1 MSKST
6 NSSEMLAEYDFSGG
20 VRGKHLEEY
29 RRGTNLVAID
39 EDLLKVFPDSESVN
53 EALRTVLKTSKKPRS

>member
-6 NSSEMLAEYDFSGG
+6 QKTDMLAEYDFSGG
-20 VRGKHLEEY
+20 VRGKHLDEY

-39 EDLLKVFPDSESVN
+39 EDLLETFPDSEAVN
-53 EALRTVLKTSKKPRS
+53 EALRAVLRSSKKPQP

>member
-6 NSSEMLAEYDFSGG
+6 DSSEMLAEYDFSGG

-39 EDLLKVFPDSESVN
+39 EDLLEAFPDSEAVN
-53 EALRTVLKTSKKPRS
+53 EALRAVLKMSKESGS